1 MLTSPKGG
9 EIVNRQ
15 KAISILIVMALCAA
29 AVAAL
34 VLWPKHYM
42 VGQSMSQTVVFWN
55 DQDAFVFL
63 DGRTTG
69 RSRNIFQDALAHSR
83 YGYFG
88 VFLGGFA
95 DFSKP
100 DVVAYHLAAS
110 GQLDHFALPEHTM
123 IYGAWSVTDGR
134 LELTPLAGGSN
145 VGTRWDGERFV
156 PVPAPPPRQVQ
167 PQPAGSSKLSGDDVG
182 DDEDERSDGLL
193 TKAQRQQFKD
203 AGWRYKFLT
212 GYEGRGNEATL
223 PITMGANT
231 FNLTLQ
237 SVPFSKKG
245 AARFDVL
252 SFGTK
257 SIQISGEKLAS
268 GPQTLW
274 SKTGWQEISE
284 ADYLLLQQQ
293 FGRSRRQPAMQF
305 TWLFVVLAL
314 MVWRFAGWFHVLF
327 TFATM
332 KGRVL
337 KNMATQ
343 YSFPPATPAQFPAL
357 DLDALDRYTR
367 ELEGMGFTRLL
378 DYSLVS
384 DSATSPP
391 NFCRLLAHTRYHCFG
406 EISQIF
412 PKGKAPFPVKGSIQ
426 SCLQDGW
433 TLAFSDRKPQAASSL
448 LRRRKALGICMP
460 EASTSDLLQSFL
472 KMRDQI
478 CLDLGIQPVN
488 DDTLQAYIN
497 KMQRSATE
505 MRDAVQEKNFVK
517 GVPEVYL
524 RKVSLLQTKPEYVW
538 LGDYPKEAEQRK
550 QGFNTFAAGAR

>member
-1 MLTSPKGG
+1 M
-9 EIVNRQ
+9 IVNRQ
-15 KAISILIVMALCAA
+15 KAISILIVLVLCAA

-34 VLWPKHYM
+34 VLWPKQYT
-42 VGQSMSQTVVFWN
+42 VGQSMSQTIVFWN

-63 DGRTTG
+63 NGTTTG
-69 RSRNIFQDALAHSR
+69 RSRNVFQDALGRSR
-83 YGYFG
+83 YAYLG

-95 DFSKP
+95 DFAKS

-110 GQLDHFALPEHTM
+110 GQLDRFALPENTVA
-123 IYGAWSVTDGR
+123 YGSWSLADGR
-134 LELTPLAGGSN
+134 LQLTPMAGFGN
-145 VGTRWDGERFV
+145 EDRRHTGTRWDGETFV
-156 PVPAPPPRQVQ
+156 PVPAAPASQ
-167 PQPAGSSKLSGDDVG
+167 PLPQAAGSSNLSADDLT
-182 DDEDERSDGLL
+182 DDDDSSGPLS
-193 TKAQRQQFKD
+193 KAQRQQFKD
-203 AGWRYKFLT
+203 AGWHYKFLT
-212 GYEGRGNEATL
+212 GYEGAGTEATL
-223 PITMGANT
+223 PITMGAST
-231 FNLTLQ
+231 FNLTMQ
-237 SVPFSKKG
+237 SVPFSKQG
-245 AARFDVL
+245 TGRFDLL
-252 SFGTK
+252 SFGVR

-274 SKTGWQEISE
+274 SKTGWQEVSK
-284 ADYLLLQQQ
+284 ADYLRMQQQ
-293 FGRSRRQPAMQF
+293 FGHARRQQSPVRF
-305 TWLFVVLAL
+305 TGLFILLAL
-314 MVWRFAGWFHVLF
+314 IVWRFAGWFHVLF

-337 KNMATQ
+337 KNMTTQ
-343 YSFPPATPAQFPAL
+343 FSFPPATPAQFPAL

-367 ELEGMGFTRLL
+367 EFEGMGFTRLL
-378 DYSLVS
+378 DFSLVS
-384 DSATSPP
+384 DSVATPP
-391 NFCRLLAHTRYHCFG
+391 SFCRLMAHTRYHCFG

-412 PKGKAPFPVKGSIQ
+412 PKGKTSLPLKGSIQ

-460 EASTSDLLQSFL
+460 ESSLSELLQAFL

-505 MRDAVQEKNFVK
+505 MREAVQEKNFVK

-538 LGDYPKEAEQRK
+538 LGDYPKEAERRK